1 MQKIIVVLL
10 IAFLSV
16 ACKQSVTQAPV
27 GAVTSSVEVPQSENA
42 GLENAGIVQAFK
54 QRKSNVQV
62 EGKGEVV
69 KILPDDT
76 NGSHHQKFL
85 VKISP
90 DQTLLFAHNLDLA
103 ERVEPLA
110 VGDTVEF
117 KGEYVFNPKGGIVHW
132 THRDPQGRQ
141 ENDSAQGLH
150 EAGWIKHNGQIYQ

>member
-1 MQKIIVVLL
+1 MGKVLKVLQKIIVVLL

-16 ACKQSVTQAPV
+16 ACKQTANQPSV
-27 GAVTSSVEVPQSENA
+27 GAVAGSVEISQTENA
-42 GLENAGIVQAFK
+42 GSENTAIVEAFK
-54 QRKSNVQV
+54 QRKSNVLV
-62 EGKGEVV
+62 EGKGEV
-69 KILPDDT
+69 KKLLADDN
-76 NGSHHQKFL
+76 NGSRHQKFL

-103 ERVEPLA
+103 ARVEPLA

-132 THRDPQGRQ
+132 THKDPQGH
-141 ENDSAQGLH
+141 H